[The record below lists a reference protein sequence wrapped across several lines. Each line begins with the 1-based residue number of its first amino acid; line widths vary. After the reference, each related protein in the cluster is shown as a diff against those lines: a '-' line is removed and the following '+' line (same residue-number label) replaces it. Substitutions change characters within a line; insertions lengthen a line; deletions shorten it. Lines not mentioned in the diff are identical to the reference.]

1 MNLVAEEKGNQGVFV
16 SLAYSVVFFSSEKKS
31 VWGVHSHNFPWARG
45 REKTF
50 LVSSILANLRNTFW
64 GFWPWLAKSF
74 CFQLNSVF
82 SWWLCLSLWAPN
94 MELGQRVFLRDFWA
108 LCPKRP
114 ENSSSGEYTLF
125 TRLGILL
132 RRAAFELAM
141 WKWLL
146 FLAGNEFIP
155 TLASGC
161 SHITRSKLWSLGN
174 FGCLISIDACKMK
187 GFVCAS
193 PPLLHLGTRG
203 TLVSDSQALFFK
215 FPQGSGGRNNCI
227 FKQIF
232 HNS

>member
-94 MELGQRVFLRDFWA
+94 MELGQRVFLRDF
-108 LCPKRP
+108 
-114 ENSSSGEYTLF
+114 
-125 TRLGILL
+125 LGIVSQETRKLFIRRIYLVYTARYSFAKSLL
-132 RRAAFELAM
+132 LSWRCGSDSYSLLGMNSFPPWRPGVPISLA
-141 WKWLL
+141 
-146 FLAGNEFIP
+146 
-155 TLASGC
+155 
-161 SHITRSKLWSLGN
+161 RSYGLWE
-174 FGCLISIDACKMK
+174 
-187 GFVCAS
+187 
-193 PPLLHLGTRG
+193 
-203 TLVSDSQALFFK
+203 TLVV
-215 FPQGSGGRNNCI
+215 
-227 FKQIF
+227 
-232 HNS
+232 

>member
-108 LCPKRP
+108 LCPKRTRKLFIRRIYLV
-114 ENSSSGEYTLF
+114 YTARYSFAKSCFWVGDVEVTLIPCWEWIHSH
-125 TRLGILL
+125 LGVRVFPYHSL
-132 RRAAFELAM
+132 EAM
-141 WKWLL
+141 V
-146 FLAGNEFIP
+146 FG
-155 TLASGC
+155 
-161 SHITRSKLWSLGN
+161 KLWLFNLHWCLQNERFCLCLAPISPLGN
-174 FGCLISIDACKMK
+174 
-187 GFVCAS
+187 
-193 PPLLHLGTRG
+193 
-203 TLVSDSQALFFK
+203 
-215 FPQGSGGRNNCI
+215 
-227 FKQIF
+227 
-232 HNS
+232 